1 MNQNRKQIRLYDL
14 SRFKAF
20 AGDDPETLR
29 EILVEFVRSG
39 LKNAALFRQSVLE
52 HDRNAVSE
60 LAHKMLPLF
69 MQLQASG
76 LVSLLGQ
83 LEPNDRTNP
92 LPELYFLMAQMAL
105 EKMEEILKAI
115 QEKENIG
122 LN

>member
-1 MNQNRKQIRLYDL
+1 MNQNRKHIRLYDL

-20 AGDDPETLR
+20 AGDDPENLR

-69 MQLQASG
+69 RQLQVSDLA
-76 LVSLLGQ
+76 SLLGQ
-83 LEPNDRTNP
+83 LERKDRTNP
-92 LPELYFLMAQMAL
+92 VPEIYFLMAQMAL
-105 EKMEEILKAI
+105 EKMEEILNAI
-115 QEKENIG
+115 QERENIS
-122 LN
+122 LD